1 MNPITKR
8 RRLLKEGPLSI
19 MLKFECSAIL
29 FDMDG
34 VLVDSTAAVAG
45 TWGRWAQAHSLD
57 PRVVIDGAHG
67 RRTIETVRAFAPHL
81 DAAAEADR
89 IESAEEM
96 ELDTVTVIPGAL
108 QLLNSLPEG
117 RWGVVTSAT
126 RPMAITRLRDAGFPM
141 PHVLVTA
148 DDVILGKPNPEP
160 YLRGAA
166 GIGVTPEACLVF
178 EDAPAGIRAANAAG
192 MRVIG
197 LRTTYP
203 AEALRDTQA
212 TVADFVNLR
221 VHQNGGNRL
230 EIVFAE

>member
-1 MNPITKR
+1 MNFLTER
-8 RRLLKEGPLSI
+8 QRLQNERPLSI
-19 MLKFECSAIL
+19 RLKFECSAIL

-34 VLVDSTAAVAG
+34 VLVDSTKAVAG
-45 TWGRWAQAHSLD
+45 TWSRWAAEHSLD
-57 PRVVIDGAHG
+57 PQLVIDGAHG
-67 RRTIETVRAFAPHL
+67 RRSIETVREFAPHL
-81 DAAAEADR
+81 DAVAEANR

-108 QLLNSLPEG
+108 QLLRGLPEG

-126 RPMAITRLRDAGFPM
+126 RTMAITRLRDAGFPM

-148 DDVILGKPNPEP
+148 DDVALGKPNPEP

-166 GIGVTPEACLVF
+166 GVGVQPDRCVVF
-178 EDAPAGIRAANAAG
+178 EDSPAGIRAANAAG

-203 AEALRDTQA
+203 VEALREAQA
-212 TVADFVNLR
+212 TVADFVNLK
-221 VHQNGGNRL
+221 VQQNAGNCL
-230 EIVFAE
+230 EISFAE

>member
-1 MNPITKR
+1 
-8 RRLLKEGPLSI
+8 

-45 TWGRWAQAHSLD
+45 TWGRWALAHSLD
-57 PRVVIDGAHG
+57 PQIVIDGAHG

-81 DAAAEADR
+81 DAMAEANR
-89 IESAEEM
+89 IESAEAM

-108 QLLNSLPEG
+108 QLVRGLPEG
-117 RWGVVTSAT
+117 PWGVVTSAT
-126 RPMAITRLRDAGFPM
+126 RPMAITRLQDAGFPM
-141 PHVLVTA
+141 PRILITA
-148 DDVILGKPNPEP
+148 DEVVLGKPNPEP

-166 GIGVTPEACLVF
+166 GVGVQPEHCVVF
-178 EDAPAGIRAANAAG
+178 EDSPAGIRAAIAAG

-203 AEALRDTQA
+203 AEALHGTQA
-212 TVADFVNLR
+212 TIADFVNLR
-221 VHQNGGNRL
+221 VEQNGSNSL
-230 EIVFAE
+230 EIAFTE